1 MLGLKEEMRVS
12 LLTAMNTGK
21 FNRAL
26 HDSYQIQKD
35 SIIRVVGERVEGF
48 GLLSMN
54 VYRNEFK
61 VSTIISQ
68 PAPQLPQDDIY
79 YDFLQKDEDNDPEV
93 KVITDHRFTHTY
105 VAMTVFA
112 LTVLCLFLNYG
123 CFMTR
128 MCRRVK
134 AKKQGN
140 VSMSEDDSMR
150 DTAHH
155 HDVEIVLNKV
165 SNSSLQHH
173 LQQEITED
181 DASALDDIVEVDIE
195 NENDVPSVMNYNNTD
210 TIAF

>member
-1 MLGLKEEMRVS
+1 
-12 LLTAMNTGK
+12 
-21 FNRAL
+21 
-26 HDSYQIQKD
+26 
-35 SIIRVVGERVEGF
+35 
-48 GLLSMN
+48 
-54 VYRNEFK
+54 
-61 VSTIISQ
+61 
-68 PAPQLPQDDIY
+68 
-79 YDFLQKDEDNDPEV
+79 
-93 KVITDHRFTHTY
+93 
-105 VAMTVFA
+105 
-112 LTVLCLFLNYG
+112 
-123 CFMTR
+123 MTR

-134 AKKQGN
+134 TKKQGN